1 MSARIYAVKGLDE
14 KNLRR
19 QTDSAGTS
27 SSAAGQTTTYCAN
40 RRLTPQHVEDHP
52 NTRRATLLREETK
65 TPRRSEN
72 RHGARFSRR
81 YNVPVSDTPI
91 SRVGVV
97 IKTTST
103 EAAELGRQLLV
114 ELERLGIRPVLDRSS
129 AEALGVNEGIDRT
142 ELTSSSDLVVVLG
155 GDGTLLSV
163 TRGRIDGT
171 PILGINMGTL
181 GFLTE
186 HPAEHLFPMLY
197 AAIEGGGTLER
208 RERLEVTVNTPGNEG
223 STHSVLNDVVINKSA
238 LARML
243 VLSMHVDGQFVSR
256 FKADGLIVATPT
268 GSTAYNLSAGGPIL
282 YPTLDVLMVTPICP
296 HTLTNRPIALSL
308 DSVIDLRLESLSEE
322 VFLTLDGQKGF
333 PLTTRDLVRI
343 RRCSDPVFLI
353 TEPSRSYFQV
363 LHRKLKWGERGG

>member
-1 MSARIYAVKGLDE
+1 M
-14 KNLRR
+14 
-19 QTDSAGTS
+19 
-27 SSAAGQTTTYCAN
+27 
-40 RRLTPQHVEDHP
+40 
-52 NTRRATLLREETK
+52 
-65 TPRRSEN
+65 
-72 RHGARFSRR
+72 
-81 YNVPVSDTPI
+81 
-91 SRVGVV
+91 
-97 IKTTST
+97 
-103 EAAELGRQLLV
+103 LGI
-114 ELERLGIRPVLDRSS
+114 EGGLERRD
-129 AEALGVNEGIDRT
+129 
-142 ELTSSSDLVVVLG
+142 LTSESDLVVVLG

-163 TRGRIDGT
+163 TRGVIDGT

-186 HPAEHLFPMLY
+186 HPAEQLVPMLS
-197 AAIEGGGTLER
+197 AVMEGDATLDR
-208 RERLEVTVNTPGNEG
+208 RERLEVSVNTPGNEPT
-223 STHSVLNDVVINKSA
+223 THPVLNDVVINKSA

-333 PLTTRDLVRI
+333 PLTTRDLVTI
-343 RRCSDPVFLI
+343 RRSSDPVYLI

>member
-1 MSARIYAVKGLDE
+1 V
-14 KNLRR
+14 
-19 QTDSAGTS
+19 S
-27 SSAAGQTTTYCAN
+27 SVTGIGGAASIG
-40 RRLTPQHVEDHP
+40 RVVGG
-52 NTRRATLLREETK
+52 
-65 TPRRSEN
+65 PRPHRS
-72 RHGARFSRR
+72 GR
-81 YNVPVSDTPI
+81 YNGAVNEKAI
-91 SRVGVV
+91 RRVGIVL
-97 IKTTST
+97 KTTSN

-114 ELERLGIRPVLDRSS
+114 ELERLKIQPVLDRSS
-129 AEALGVNEGIDRT
+129 AEVLGTDDGFRRS
-142 ELTSSSDLVVVLG
+142 ELTSNSDLVVVLG

-163 TRGRIDGT
+163 TRGTIEGT
-171 PILGINMGTL
+171 AILGINMGTL

-186 HPAEHLFPMLY
+186 HPAEQLFPMLY
-197 AAIEGGGTLER
+197 AAIEGRATLER
-208 RERLEVTVNTPGNEG
+208 RERLEVSVNTPGRETATY
-223 STHSVLNDVVINKSA
+223 SILNDVVINKSA

-243 VLSMHVDGQFVSR
+243 VLSMHVDEQYVSR

-282 YPTLDVLMVTPICP
+282 YPTLDALMVTPICP

-308 DSVIDLRLESLSEE
+308 DSVIDIRLESLSEE
-322 VFLTLDGQKGF
+322 VFLTLDGQQGF